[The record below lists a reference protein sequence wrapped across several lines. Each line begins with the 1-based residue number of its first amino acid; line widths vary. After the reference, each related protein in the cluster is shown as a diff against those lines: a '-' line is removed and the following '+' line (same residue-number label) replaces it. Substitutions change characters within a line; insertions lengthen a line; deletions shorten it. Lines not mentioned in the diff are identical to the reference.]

1 MTQWDSTQTCFKNP
15 QISHRQNHNKTLRK
29 PTTKAL
35 GNDKFMKPVL
45 TMMTVQWME
54 WLIEKCTWT
63 TLISTSFSWSGATTA
78 NKRVVSTSH
87 TPNAMQQNRTH
98 RCRCP
103 AACGGGGRGG
113 GRHGWNAALAHQL
126 LQLVQLRQQTRVG
139 ALERLDLLL
148 VLAVIAQQVLHA
160 LLQRVHVLLLLA
172 PALLC
177 WDLKQKTVNLSWGK

>member
-1 MTQWDSTQTCFKNP
+1 MTN
-15 QISHRQNHNKTLRK
+15 L
-29 PTTKAL
+29 
-35 GNDKFMKPVL
+35 KPVL

-63 TLISTSFSWSGATTA
+63 TLISTNFSWSGATTA

-87 TPNAMQQNRTH
+87 TPNTGMQKKVTH

-103 AACGGGGRGG
+103 TAGGGGGRGG
-113 GRHGWNAALAHQL
+113 GWHGRNTALAHQL
-126 LQLVQLRQQTRVG
+126 LQLVQLREQTRVG

-148 VLAVIAQQVLHA
+148 VLAVFAQQVLHS

-172 PALLC
+172 PTLLC
-177 WDLKQKTVNLSWGK
+177 WDLKQKIKHG